1 MVHEILEFL
10 ILYLSL
16 IFILSWIGSLIVA
29 ITEKDKK
36 HFILY
41 LIVPPF
47 GSYKYYK
54 IRYQHWGF

>member
-1 MVHEILEFL
+1 MVHEIFGFV

-16 IFILSWIGSLIVA
+16 IFILSWIGSLVVA

-41 LIVPPF
+41 LIVPPV